1 MFALLNFK
9 SVFSYQHSLIPVSD
23 AVSLQLNKGYDI
35 PVLADYNLGGMLEF
49 FKCCKDVNKTG
60 LIGLA
65 TRLNLDKNSFLSVLI
80 FPRNLNTFRLLLK
93 KYKEIDANQ
102 SIDFDF
108 CFEHK
113 DDFLFVISEQNTE
126 ILKAE
131 NAKVV
136 LEKLSAFNVYYLLD
150 FAYSNEHI
158 KEVECIV
165 KNYNIALLPGLSV
178 EYSEVE
184 HIKAHEYL
192 RKINGS
198 ADKEIG
204 NHYLQTAEELKELI
218 QEYNPVLLDNLAAFF
233 DQIQFFEYE
242 LPKFE
247 IPQIYPNPNE
257 EIQNRVYK
265 FCEHL
270 GPEYKERAKHEL
282 GIIAE
287 LNFANYFLLVSEI
300 CRWAKAN
307 NVLIG
312 PGRGSAVGSLV
323 AWALGITEIDPVKH
337 NLIFER
343 FLNKFRQGYPDIDI
357 DIDSSDKLKVVKYL
371 TEFFGNDKIAFV
383 NTQNKYLEKST
394 LNDVVR
400 ILAVSESEK
409 RDIKREVEGN
419 LEYYTNPLVREV
431 SDVCKTLYGKIQTF
445 STHAS
450 ALIVSNLELT
460 KYLPVK
466 KSPYDDFN
474 QLVFDMNELESIGL
488 LKLDLLS
495 LNNLTVLKKQLNYVK
510 KFDPEFKGI
519 TDFENQD
526 TFKLIAKSDTEGIF
540 QLETEGFK
548 RLCRRMQTKT
558 FADIV
563 DTVAL
568 YRPGALD
575 QIDIYIENKKQDF
588 FETDLP
594 KEITE
599 IIKSTNGIILYQ
611 EQIIEI
617 AKKIGGYSFAEADL
631 FRRAISKKDQSTIE
645 KEHPLFLKKATA
657 NGYSLEVAEKIFA
670 FIKKFAEYGFN
681 KSHSVG
687 YATLAYQMAYI
698 KANYFNCFA
707 AAFFELYTRD
717 SETILKYIF
726 EAKLKGYF
734 VLNPRILISGKKCR
748 LSQNKI
754 LLPLTVVKRIGSEIV
769 EQLNSQKYTD
779 YVDFLIKTKDMLSQ
793 EQLENLIFASALDG
807 FNLTKKQMHD
817 LAMMREHTALL
828 SDYKESESEYS
839 DSELSDFEFKALD
852 FNLKYD
858 LLNLLSKE
866 KCFVPFKEIE
876 RRHTITTIA
885 KIKNQKVFKSAKGTS
900 VAKFEL
906 VHANSAISCTAFNV
920 CADKIN
926 DLMQKGN
933 DIVKVNVNRTIYKDL
948 VSYIV
953 VDISEYT
960 LTN

>member
-1 MFALLNFK
+1 MFALINFK
-9 SVFSYQHSLIPVSD
+9 SAYSYQHSLIPVSD
-23 AVSLQLNKGYDI
+23 AVSLQLSRGYDI
-35 PVLADYNLGGMLEF
+35 PVLADYSLGGMLEF
-49 FKCCKDVNKTG
+49 FKSCRDVNKTG
-60 LIGLA
+60 LISLA
-65 TRLNLDKNSFLSVLI
+65 TRLNLEKNSLNILI
-80 FPRNLNTFRLLLK
+80 FPRNLTAFRVLLK
-93 KYKEIDANQ
+93 NYKHIDSNQ

-108 CFEHK
+108 CFEHR
-113 DDFLFVISEQNTE
+113 DDFLFVISEQNIDVLKTE
-126 ILKAE
+126 SAQIM
-131 NAKVV
+131 
-136 LEKLSAFNVYYLLD
+136 LEKLIAFNVYYLLD
-150 FAYSNEHI
+150 FAYSTEQI
-158 KEVECIV
+158 KEIEYIV
-165 KNYNIALLPGLSV
+165 KNYNIALLPGLSA

-184 HIKAHEYL
+184 QIKAHEYL

-198 ADKEIG
+198 TDKEIG
-204 NHYLQTAEELKELI
+204 NHYLQTAEEFKELI
-218 QEYNPVLLDNLAAFF
+218 QEYNPILLDNLDAFL
-233 DQIQFFEYE
+233 DQIQLFDYE

-257 EIQNRVYK
+257 EIKNRVYE
-265 FCEHL
+265 FCTHL
-270 GPEYKERAKHEL
+270 APEYQERAKHEL
-282 GIIAE
+282 TVITE
-287 LNFANYFLLVSEI
+287 LSFANYFLLVSEI

-307 NVLIG
+307 DVLIG

-357 DIDSSDKLKVVKYL
+357 DVDSADKLKVVKYL
-371 TEFFGNDKIAFV
+371 TELFGNDKIAFV
-383 NTQNKYLEKST
+383 NTQNKYLEKSA

-419 LEYYTNPLVREV
+419 LEYYTKPLAREV
-431 SDVCKTLYGKIQTF
+431 SEVCKTIYGKIQTF

-450 ALIVSNLELT
+450 ALIVSNVVLT
-460 KYLPVK
+460 EYLPVK
-466 KSPYDDFN
+466 KSPYGDFN

-540 QLETEGFK
+540 QLETEGLK

-558 FADIV
+558 FSNLV
-563 DTVAL
+563 DTLAL
-568 YRPGALD
+568 WRPGALD
-575 QIDIYIENKKQDF
+575 QIDIYIENKKQGS

-594 KEITE
+594 EEITE

-617 AKKIGGYSFAEADL
+617 AEKIGGYSFAEADL
-631 FRRAISKKDQSTIE
+631 FRRAISKKEQSVIE
-645 KEHPLFLKKATA
+645 KEHPMFLKKATA

-670 FIKKFAEYGFN
+670 FIKRFAEYGFN

-707 AAFFELYTRD
+707 SAFFELYTGD
-717 SETILKYIF
+717 TETITKYIF

-734 VLNPRILISGKKCR
+734 VLNPRVLISGKKCK

-754 LLPLTVVKRIGSEIV
+754 LLPLTVVKRISSEIV
-769 EQLNSQKYTD
+769 ERLNSQKYTD
-779 YVDFLIKTKDMLSQ
+779 FVNFLTKTKDILSQ
-793 EQLENLIFASALDG
+793 EQLENLIFACALDG
-807 FNLTKKQMHD
+807 FGLTKKQMHD
-817 LAMMREHTALL
+817 LAIMRAHTALL
-828 SDYKESESEYS
+828 ADYKKDESEYS
-839 DSELSDFEFKALD
+839 DSELNDFEFKALG

-858 LLNLLSKE
+858 LLNKFSKE
-866 KCFVPFKEIE
+866 KYFVPFREIE
-876 RRHTITTIA
+876 RRHSITTIA

-926 DLMQKGN
+926 DLMQKGS
-933 DIVKVNVNRTIYKDL
+933 DIVKVNINRTIYKDS

-960 LTN
+960 LSN

>member
-1 MFALLNFK
+1 MFALINFK
-9 SVFSYQHSLIPVSD
+9 SAFSHQHSLIPVSD
-23 AVSLQLNKGYDI
+23 AVSLQLSRGYDI

-49 FKCCKDVNKTG
+49 FKSCRDVNKTG
-60 LIGLA
+60 LISLA
-65 TRLNLDKNSFLSVLI
+65 TRLNLEKNSLNILI
-80 FPRNLNTFRLLLK
+80 FPRNLTAFRILLK
-93 KYKEIDANQ
+93 NYKQIDSNQ

-108 CFEHK
+108 CFKHK
-113 DDFLFVISEQNTE
+113 DDFLFVISEQNIDVLKTE
-126 ILKAE
+126 SAQIM
-131 NAKVV
+131 
-136 LEKLSAFNVYYLLD
+136 LEKLIAFKVYYLLD
-150 FAYSNEHI
+150 FAYSTEQIEEVEHI
-158 KEVECIV
+158 I
-165 KNYNIALLPGLSV
+165 KNYNIALLPGLSA

-184 HIKAHEYL
+184 QIKVHEYL

-198 ADKEIG
+198 VDKEIG
-204 NHYLQTAEELKELI
+204 NHYLQTAEEFKELI
-218 QEYNPVLLDNLAAFF
+218 QEYNPILLDNLDAFLG
-233 DQIQFFEYE
+233 QIQLFDYE
-242 LPKFE
+242 FPRFE
-247 IPQIYPNPNE
+247 IPQLHPNPNE
-257 EIQNRVYK
+257 EIKNRVYE
-265 FCEHL
+265 FCTHL
-270 GPEYKERAKHEL
+270 GPEYQERAKHEL
-282 GIIAE
+282 AVITE

-300 CRWAKAN
+300 CKWAKAN
-307 NVLIG
+307 DVLIG

-357 DIDSSDKLKVVKYL
+357 DVDSTDKLKVVKYL
-371 TEFFGNDKIAFV
+371 TELFGNDKIAFV
-383 NTQNKYLEKST
+383 NTQNKYLEKSA

-409 RDIKREVEGN
+409 RDIKREVEGK
-419 LEYYTNPLVREV
+419 LAYYTKPLVREV
-431 SDVCKTLYGKIQTF
+431 SEVCKNIYGKIQTF

-450 ALIVSNLELT
+450 ALIVSNVGLT
-460 KYLPVK
+460 EYLPVK
-466 KSPYDDFN
+466 KSPYGDFN

-540 QLETEGFK
+540 QLETEGLK

-558 FADIV
+558 FSDLV
-563 DTVAL
+563 DTLAL
-568 YRPGALD
+568 WRPGALD
-575 QIDIYIENKKQDF
+575 QIDVYIKNKKQGS

-594 KEITE
+594 EEITE
-599 IIKSTNGIILYQ
+599 IFKSTNGIILYQ

-631 FRRAISKKDQSTIE
+631 FRRAISKKDQSVIE
-645 KEHPLFLKKATA
+645 KEHPMFLKKATA

-670 FIKKFAEYGFN
+670 FIKRFAEYGFN

-707 AAFFELYTRD
+707 SAFFELYTGD
-717 SETILKYIF
+717 TETITKYIF
-726 EAKLKGYF
+726 EAKLKGYY
-734 VLNPRILISGKKCR
+734 VLNPRILISGKKCK

-754 LLPLTVVKRIGSEIV
+754 LLPLTVVKRISSEIV
-769 EQLNSQKYTD
+769 EQLYSQKCAD
-779 YVDFLIKTKDMLSQ
+779 FVDFLTKTKDILSQ

-807 FNLTKKQMHD
+807 FGLTKKQMHD
-817 LAMMREHTALL
+817 LAMMRSHTALL
-828 SDYKESESEYS
+828 SDYKKDESEYS
-839 DSELSDFEFKALD
+839 DNELNDFEFKALG

-858 LLNLLSKE
+858 LLNKLSKE
-866 KCFVPFKEIE
+866 KYFVPFQEIE
-876 RRHTITTIA
+876 RRHSITTIA
-885 KIKNQKVFKSAKGTS
+885 KIKNQKVFKSAKGSS

-926 DLMQKGN
+926 DLMQKGS
-933 DIVKVNVNRTIYKDL
+933 DIVKVNINRTIYKDS

-960 LTN
+960 LSN

>member
-1 MFALLNFK
+1 MFALINFK
-9 SVFSYQHSLIPVSD
+9 STFSHQHSLIPVSD
-23 AVSLQLNKGYDI
+23 AVRLQLSRGYDI
-35 PVLADYNLGGMLEF
+35 PVLADYNFGGMLEF
-49 FKCCKDVNKTG
+49 FKGCKDANKTG
-60 LIGLA
+60 LISLA
-65 TRLNLDKNSFLSVLI
+65 TRLSLEKYSLNILI
-80 FPRNLNTFRLLLK
+80 FPRNLTAFRVLLRN
-93 KYKEIDANQ
+93 YKIIDANQ
-102 SIDFDF
+102 CVDFDF

-126 ILKAE
+126 ILKTE
-131 NAKVV
+131 NAQIVF
-136 LEKLSAFNVYYLLD
+136 EKLSAFDVYFLLD
-150 FAYSNEHI
+150 FSYSNEHI
-158 KEVECIV
+158 KEVENIV
-165 KNYNIALLPGLSV
+165 RNYNIALLPGLSA

-198 ADKEIG
+198 LDKEIG
-204 NHYLQTAEELKELI
+204 SHYLQTAEEFKKLVH
-218 QEYNPVLLDNLAAFF
+218 EYNTMLLDNLDGFLA
-233 DQIQFFEYE
+233 QIQLFDYE

-257 EIQNRVYK
+257 EIQNRVYE
-265 FCEHL
+265 FCAHF
-270 GPEYKERAKHEL
+270 GPEYQERAKHEL
-282 GIIAE
+282 SVISE

-300 CRWAKAN
+300 CKWAKAN
-307 NVLIG
+307 DVLIG

-323 AWALGITEIDPVKH
+323 AWALEITEIDPIKH

-357 DIDSSDKLKVVKYL
+357 DVDSADKLKVVKYL
-371 TEFFGNDKIAFV
+371 TELFGNDKIAFV
-383 NTQNKYLEKST
+383 NTQNKYLEKSA

-409 RDIKREVEGN
+409 RDIKREVEGK
-419 LEYYTNPLVREV
+419 LEYYTSPLVREV

-450 ALIVSNLELT
+450 ALIVSNIKLT
-460 KYLPVK
+460 EYLPVK
-466 KSPYDDFN
+466 NSPYGDFN
-474 QLVFDMNELESIGL
+474 QLVFDMNELESISL

-540 QLETEGFK
+540 QLETEGLK

-558 FADIV
+558 FSDLV
-563 DTVAL
+563 DTLAL
-568 YRPGALD
+568 WRPGALD
-575 QIDIYIENKKQDF
+575 QIDIYIENKKQSN

-594 KEITE
+594 SEITE

-631 FRRAISKKDQSTIE
+631 FRRAISKKDQCVIE

-698 KANYFNCFA
+698 KANYFNCFV
-707 AAFFELYTRD
+707 AAFFELYTGD
-717 SETILKYIF
+717 TETIVKYVF

-734 VLNPRILISGKKCR
+734 VLNPRVLISGKKCK

-754 LLPLTVVKRIGSEIV
+754 LLPLTVVKRISSEIV

-779 YVDFLIKTKDMLSQ
+779 FIDFLTKTKDILSQ

-807 FNLTKKQMHD
+807 FGLTKKQMHD

-828 SDYKESESEYS
+828 TDYKKNESEYS
-839 DSELSDFEFKALD
+839 DSELSDFEFKALG

-858 LLNLLSKE
+858 FLNKLSKE
-866 KCFVPFKEIE
+866 KYFVPFQEIE
-876 RRHTITTIA
+876 RRHSITTIA
-885 KIKNQKVFKSAKGTS
+885 KIKNQKVFKSAKGAS

-926 DLMQKGN
+926 DLMQKGS
-933 DIVKVNVNRTIYKDL
+933 DIVKVNVNRTIYKDS

>member
-1 MFALLNFK
+1 MFALINFK
-9 SVFSYQHSLIPVSD
+9 SAFSYQHSLIPVSD
-23 AVSLQLNKGYDI
+23 AVSLQLSRGYDI

-49 FKCCKDVNKTG
+49 FKSCKDTNKTG
-60 LIGLA
+60 LISLA
-65 TRLNLDKNSFLSVLI
+65 TRLNLEKNSLSILI
-80 FPRNLNTFRLLLK
+80 FPRNLTAFRVLLK
-93 KYKEIDANQ
+93 NYKQIDSNQ

-113 DDFLFVISEQNTE
+113 DNFLFIISEQNTE
-126 ILKAE
+126 ILKTE
-131 NAKVV
+131 NAQIM
-136 LEKLSAFNVYYLLD
+136 LEKLSSLNVCCLLD
-150 FAYSNEHI
+150 FAYSNEQI
-158 KEVECIV
+158 KEVEQIV
-165 KNYNIALLPGLSV
+165 RNYNIALLPGLSA

-198 ADKEIG
+198 TDKEIG
-204 NHYLQTAEELKELI
+204 NHYLQTAEELKQLI
-218 QEYNPVLLDNLAAFF
+218 QEYNPILLDNLDAFL
-233 DQIQFFEYE
+233 DQIQFFDYE

-247 IPQIYPNPNE
+247 IPQIYLNSNE
-257 EIQNRVYK
+257 EIKNRVYE
-265 FCEHL
+265 FCTHL
-270 GPEYKERAKHEL
+270 APEYQERARHEL
-282 GIIAE
+282 SVITE

-307 NVLIG
+307 DVLIG

-323 AWALGITEIDPVKH
+323 SWALGITEIDPVKH

-357 DIDSSDKLKVVKYL
+357 DVDSADKLKVVKYL
-371 TEFFGNDKIAFV
+371 TEIFGNDKIAFV
-383 NTQNKYLEKST
+383 NTQNKYLEKSA

-419 LEYYTNPLVREV
+419 LEYYTKPLAREV
-431 SDVCKTLYGKIQTF
+431 SEVCKTIYGKIQTF

-450 ALIVSNLELT
+450 ALIVSNVELT
-460 KYLPVK
+460 EYLPVK
-466 KSPYDDFN
+466 KSPYGDFN

-510 KFDPEFKGI
+510 KLNPEFKCI

-540 QLETEGFK
+540 QLETEGLK

-558 FADIV
+558 FSDLV
-563 DTVAL
+563 DTLAL
-568 YRPGALD
+568 WRPGALD
-575 QIDIYIENKKQDF
+575 QIDVYIENKKQGS

-594 KEITE
+594 EEITE

-617 AKKIGGYSFAEADL
+617 AKEIGGYSFAEADL
-631 FRRAISKKDQSTIE
+631 FRRAISKKEQSVIE
-645 KEHPLFLKKATA
+645 KEHPMFLKKATA

-670 FIKKFAEYGFN
+670 FVKRFAEYGFN

-707 AAFFELYTRD
+707 SAFFELYTGD
-717 SETILKYIF
+717 TETITKYIF

-734 VLNPRILISGKKCR
+734 VLNPRILISGKKCK

-754 LLPLTVVKRIGSEIV
+754 LLPLTVVKRISSEIV

-779 YVDFLIKTKDMLSQ
+779 FVNFLTKTKDILSQ

-807 FNLTKKQMHD
+807 FGLTKKQMHD
-817 LAMMREHTALL
+817 LAMMRSHTALL
-828 SDYKESESEYS
+828 SDYKKDESEYS
-839 DSELSDFEFKALD
+839 DSELNDFEFKALG

-858 LLNLLSKE
+858 LLNKLSKE
-866 KCFVPFKEIE
+866 KYFVPFQEIE
-876 RRHTITTIA
+876 RRHSITTIA

-926 DLMQKGN
+926 DLMQKGS
-933 DIVKVNVNRTIYKDL
+933 DIVKVNINRTIYKDS

-960 LTN
+960 LSN

>member
-1 MFALLNFK
+1 MFALINFK
-9 SVFSYQHSLIPVSD
+9 STFSHQHSLIPISD
-23 AVSLQLNKGYDI
+23 AVHLQLSRGYDI

-49 FKCCKDVNKTG
+49 FKGCKDANKTG
-60 LIGLA
+60 LISLA
-65 TRLNLDKNSFLSVLI
+65 TRLSLEKNSLNILI
-80 FPRNLNTFRLLLK
+80 FPRNLTAFRVLLRN
-93 KYKEIDANQ
+93 YKIIDANQ
-102 SIDFDF
+102 CIDFDF

-113 DDFLFVISEQNTE
+113 DEFLFVISEQNTE
-126 ILKAE
+126 ILKTE
-131 NAKVV
+131 NAQIVF
-136 LEKLSAFNVYYLLD
+136 EKLSAFNVYYLLD
-150 FAYSNEHI
+150 FAYSNEHM
-158 KEVECIV
+158 KEVENIV
-165 KNYNIALLPGLSV
+165 RKYNIALLPGLSA

-198 ADKEIG
+198 IDKEIG

-218 QEYNPVLLDNLAAFF
+218 HKYNPVLLDNLDVFLA
-233 DQIQFFEYE
+233 QIQLFEYE

-257 EIQNRVYK
+257 EIQNRVYE
-265 FCEHL
+265 FCAHF
-270 GPEYKERAKHEL
+270 GPEYQERVKHEL
-282 GIIAE
+282 SLISK
-287 LNFANYFLLVSEI
+287 LNFANYFLLVGEI

-307 NVLIG
+307 DVLIG

-323 AWALGITEIDPVKH
+323 AWALGITEVDPIKH

-357 DIDSSDKLKVVKYL
+357 DVDSTDKLKVVKYL
-371 TEFFGNDKIAFV
+371 TELFGNDKIAFV
-383 NTQNKYLEKST
+383 NTQNKYLEKSA

-400 ILAVSESEK
+400 ILTVSESEK
-409 RDIKREVEGN
+409 RDIKREVEGK
-419 LEYYTNPLVREV
+419 LEYYTEPLVREV

-450 ALIVSNLELT
+450 ALIVSNTELT
-460 KYLPVK
+460 EYLPVK
-466 KSPYDDFN
+466 KSPYGDFN

-510 KFDPEFKGI
+510 KIDPDFKGI

-540 QLETEGFK
+540 QLETEGLK

-558 FADIV
+558 FSDLV
-563 DTVAL
+563 DTLAL
-568 YRPGALD
+568 WRPGALD
-575 QIDIYIENKKQDF
+575 QIDIYIENKKQGN

-594 KEITE
+594 EEITE

-631 FRRAISKKDQSTIE
+631 FRRAISKKDQSVIE
-645 KEHPLFLKKATA
+645 KEYPIFLKKATA
-657 NGYSLEVAEKIFA
+657 NGYNLEVAEKIFA

-707 AAFFELYTRD
+707 ATFFELYKGDT
-717 SETILKYIF
+717 ETIVKYVF

-734 VLNPRILISGKKCR
+734 VLNPRVLISGKKCK

-754 LLPLTVVKRIGSEIV
+754 LLPLTVVKRISSEIV

-779 YVDFLIKTKDMLSQ
+779 FIDFLTKTKDILSQ
-793 EQLENLIFASALDG
+793 EQLENLIFASALDSFG
-807 FNLTKKQMHD
+807 LTKKQMHD

-828 SDYKESESEYS
+828 VDYKKDESEYS
-839 DSELSDFEFKALD
+839 DGELSDFEFKALG

-858 LLNLLSKE
+858 LLNKLSKE
-866 KCFVPFKEIE
+866 KYFVPFQEIE
-876 RRHTITTIA
+876 RRHSITTIA
-885 KIKNQKVFKSAKGTS
+885 KIKNQKVFKSAKGAS

-933 DIVKVNVNRTIYKDL
+933 DIVKVNINRTIYKDS

>member
-1 MFALLNFK
+1 MFALINFK
-9 SVFSYQHSLIPVSD
+9 SAFSHKHSLIPVSD
-23 AVSLQLNKGYDI
+23 AVSLQLSRGYEI

-49 FKCCKDVNKTG
+49 FKGCKDANITG
-60 LIGLA
+60 LISLA
-65 TRLNLDKNSFLSVLI
+65 TRLSLDKNSLNILI
-80 FPRNLNTFRLLLK
+80 FPKNLTAFRLLLK
-93 KYKEIDANQ
+93 NYKQIDSNQ

-108 CFEHK
+108 CFKHK
-113 DDFLFVISEQNTE
+113 DNFLFVISEQNTE
-126 ILKAE
+126 ILKTE
-131 NAKVV
+131 NAQIM
-136 LEKLSAFNVYYLLD
+136 LEKLIAFNVYYLLD
-150 FAYSNEHI
+150 FAYSTEQI
-158 KEVECIV
+158 EKIEYIV
-165 KNYNIALLPGLSV
+165 KNYNIALLPGLSA

-184 HIKAHEYL
+184 QIKAHEYL

-198 ADKEIG
+198 TDKEIG
-204 NHYLQTAEELKELI
+204 NHYLQTAEEFKELI
-218 QEYNPVLLDNLAAFF
+218 QEYNPILLDNLDAFL
-233 DQIQFFEYE
+233 DQIQLFDYE

-257 EIQNRVYK
+257 EIKNRVYE
-265 FCEHL
+265 FCTHL
-270 GPEYKERAKHEL
+270 APEYQERARHEL
-282 GIIAE
+282 SVIAE

-307 NVLIG
+307 DVLIG

-323 AWALGITEIDPVKH
+323 SWALGITEIDPVKH

-343 FLNKFRQGYPDIDI
+343 FLNKFRLGYPDIDI
-357 DIDSSDKLKVVKYL
+357 DVDSADKLKVVKFL
-371 TEFFGNDKIAFV
+371 TELFGNDKIAFV
-383 NTQNKYLEKST
+383 NTQNKYLEKSA

-419 LEYYTNPLVREV
+419 LEYYTKPLAREV
-431 SDVCKTLYGKIQTF
+431 SEVCKTIYGKIQTF

-450 ALIVSNLELT
+450 ALIVSNGELT
-460 KYLPVK
+460 EYLPVK
-466 KSPYDDFN
+466 KSPYGDFN

-510 KFDPEFKGI
+510 KFEPGFKGI

-540 QLETEGFK
+540 QLETEGLK

-558 FADIV
+558 FSDLV
-563 DTVAL
+563 DTLAL
-568 YRPGALD
+568 WRPGALD
-575 QIDIYIENKKQDF
+575 QIDIYIENKKQSS

-594 KEITE
+594 EEITV

-631 FRRAISKKDQSTIE
+631 FRRAISKKDQSVIE
-645 KEHPLFLKKATA
+645 KEHPMFLKKATA

-670 FIKKFAEYGFN
+670 FVKRFAEYGFN

-707 AAFFELYTRD
+707 SAFFELYTGD
-717 SETILKYIF
+717 TETITKYIF

-734 VLNPRILISGKKCR
+734 VLNPRILISGKKCK

-754 LLPLTVVKRIGSEIV
+754 LLPLTVVKRISSEIV

-779 YVDFLIKTKDMLSQ
+779 FVNFLTKTKDILSQ

-807 FNLTKKQMHD
+807 FGLTKKQMHD
-817 LAMMREHTALL
+817 LAMMRSHTALL
-828 SDYKESESEYS
+828 SDYKKDESEYS
-839 DSELSDFEFKALD
+839 DSELNDFEFKALG

-858 LLNLLSKE
+858 LLNKLSKE
-866 KCFVPFKEIE
+866 KYFVPFQEIE
-876 RRHTITTIA
+876 RRHSITTIA

-926 DLMQKGN
+926 DLMQKGS
-933 DIVKVNVNRTIYKDL
+933 DIVKVNVNRTIYKDS

-960 LTN
+960 LSN

>member
-1 MFALLNFK
+1 MFALINFK
-9 SVFSYQHSLIPVSD
+9 SAFSYQHSLISVSD
-23 AVSLQLNKGYDI
+23 AVNLQLSRGYDI
-35 PVLADYNLGGMLEF
+35 PVLADYNLSGMLEF
-49 FKCCKDVNKTG
+49 FKSCKDANKTG
-60 LIGLA
+60 LISLA
-65 TRLNLDKNSFLSVLI
+65 TRLSIEKNSLNILI
-80 FPRNLNTFRLLLK
+80 FPRNFTAFHLLLK
-93 KYKEIDANQ
+93 KYKEIDSNQ

-113 DDFLFVISEQNTE
+113 DDFLFVISEQNTDL
-126 ILKAE
+126 LKTESAQIM
-131 NAKVV
+131 

-150 FAYSNEHI
+150 FAYSKEQI
-158 KEVECIV
+158 KEVEYIV
-165 KNYNIALLPGLSV
+165 KNYNIALLPGFSA

-198 ADKEIG
+198 VDKEIA
-204 NHYLQTAEELKELI
+204 NHFLQTAEELKELI
-218 QEYNPVLLDNLAAFF
+218 QEYNSILLDNLDDFL
-233 DQIQFFEYE
+233 DQIQLFDYE

-257 EIQNRVYK
+257 EIKKRVYE
-265 FCEHL
+265 FCVNL
-270 GPEYKERAKHEL
+270 GPEYQERAKHEL
-282 GIIAE
+282 SVITE

-307 NVLIG
+307 DVLIG

-357 DIDSSDKLKVVKYL
+357 DVDSADKLKVVKYL
-371 TEFFGNDKIAFV
+371 TELFGNDKIAFV
-383 NTQNKYLEKST
+383 NTQNKYLEKSA

-409 RDIKREVEGN
+409 REIKREVEGK
-419 LEYYTNPLVREV
+419 LEYYTKPLVREV
-431 SDVCKTLYGKIQTF
+431 SEVCKTLYGKIQTF

-450 ALIVSNLELT
+450 ALIVSNVELT
-460 KYLPVK
+460 EYLAVK
-466 KSPYDDFN
+466 KSPYGDFN

-510 KFDPEFKGI
+510 KIDPDFKGI
-519 TDFENQD
+519 TDFENQN

-540 QLETEGFK
+540 QLETEGLK

-558 FADIV
+558 FSDLI
-563 DTVAL
+563 DTLAL
-568 YRPGALD
+568 WRPGALD
-575 QIDIYIENKKQDF
+575 QIDVYIENKKKGS

-594 KEITE
+594 EEITE

-631 FRRAISKKDQSTIE
+631 FRRAISKKDQSVIE

-707 AAFFELYTRD
+707 AAFFQLYTGD
-717 SETILKYIF
+717 SETIVKYVF

-734 VLNPRILISGKKCR
+734 VLNPRILISGKKCK

-754 LLPLTVVKRIGSEIV
+754 LLPLTVVKRISSEIV

-779 YVDFLIKTKDMLSQ
+779 FVDFLIKTKDILSQ
-793 EQLENLIFASALDG
+793 EQLENLIFASTLDG
-807 FNLTKKQMHD
+807 FSLTKKQMRD
-817 LAMMREHTALL
+817 LAMMRAHTALL
-828 SDYKESESEYS
+828 SDYKKDESEYS
-839 DSELSDFEFKALD
+839 DSELSDFEFKALG

-858 LLNLLSKE
+858 LLNKLAKE
-866 KCFVPFKEIE
+866 KYFVPFSEIE
-876 RRHTITTIA
+876 RRHSITTIA

-926 DLMQKGN
+926 DLLQKGS
-933 DIVKVNVNRTIYKDL
+933 DIVKVNVNRTIYKDT

>member
-1 MFALLNFK
+1 MFALINFK
-9 SVFSYQHSLIPVSD
+9 SAFSHQHSLIPISD
-23 AVSLQLNKGYDI
+23 AVDLQLSRGYDI
-35 PVLADYNLGGMLEF
+35 PVLTDYNLGGMLEF
-49 FKCCKDVNKTG
+49 FKSCKDVNKTG
-60 LIGLA
+60 LISVA
-65 TRLNLDKNSFLSVLI
+65 TRLSLEKNSLDVLV
-80 FPRNLNTFRLLLK
+80 FPRNLTTFRLLLK
-93 KYKEIDANQ
+93 NYKQIDSNQ
-102 SIDFDF
+102 SVDFDF

-113 DDFLFVISEQNTE
+113 DDFLFVISEQNTDV
-126 ILKAE
+126 LKTE
-131 NAKVV
+131 NARIM

-150 FAYSNEHI
+150 FAYTKEQI
-158 KEVECIV
+158 KEVEHIV

-184 HIKAHEYL
+184 HIKTHEYL
-192 RKINGS
+192 RKING
-198 ADKEIG
+198 AVDKEIG

-218 QEYNPVLLDNLAAFF
+218 QEYNPILLDTLDAFL
-233 DQIQFFEYE
+233 DQIQLFDYE

-257 EIQNRVYK
+257 EIKNRVYE
-265 FCEHL
+265 FCAHL
-270 GPEYKERAKHEL
+270 GPEYQERAKHEL
-282 GIIAE
+282 TVITE

-307 NVLIG
+307 DVLIG

-357 DIDSSDKLKVVKYL
+357 DVDSTDKLKVVKYL
-371 TEFFGNDKIAFV
+371 TELFGNDKIAFV
-383 NTQNKYLEKST
+383 NTQNKYLEKSA
-394 LNDVVR
+394 LNDVAR

-409 RDIKREVEGN
+409 RDIKREVEGK
-419 LEYYTNPLVREV
+419 LEYYTKPLVREV
-431 SDVCKTLYGKIQTF
+431 SEVCKTLYGKIQTF

-450 ALIVSNLELT
+450 ALIVSNIDLT
-460 KYLPVK
+460 EYLPVK
-466 KSPYDDFN
+466 KSPYGDFN
-474 QLVFDMNELESIGL
+474 QLVFDMKELESIGL

-495 LNNLTVLKKQLNYVK
+495 LNNLTVLKKQLNYIK
-510 KFDPEFKGI
+510 KLDPTFKGI

-540 QLETEGFK
+540 QLETEGLK

-558 FADIV
+558 FSDLI
-563 DTVAL
+563 DTLAL
-568 YRPGALD
+568 WRPGALD
-575 QIDIYIENKKQDF
+575 QIDIYFENKKQGS

-594 KEITE
+594 AEITE

-617 AKKIGGYSFAEADL
+617 VKKIGGYSFAEADL
-631 FRRAISKKDQSTIE
+631 FRRAISKKDQNVIE
-645 KEHPLFLKKATA
+645 KEHPLFLNKTTT

-707 AAFFELYTRD
+707 AAFFELYTGD
-717 SETILKYIF
+717 TETIVKYIF

-734 VLNPRILISGKKCR
+734 VLNPRVLISGKKCK

-754 LLPLTVVKRIGSEIV
+754 LLPLTVVKRISSEIV

-779 YVDFLIKTKDMLSQ
+779 FVDFLTKTKDILSQ

-807 FNLTKKQMHD
+807 FGLTKKQMHD
-817 LAMMREHTALL
+817 LAMMRKHATLL
-828 SDYKESESEYS
+828 ADYKKDESEYS
-839 DSELSDFEFKALD
+839 DGVLSDFEFKALG

-858 LLNLLSKE
+858 LLNKLAKE
-866 KCFVPFKEIE
+866 KYFVPFQEIE
-876 RRHTITTIA
+876 RRHSMTTIA

-926 DLMQKGN
+926 DLMQKGS
-933 DIVKVNVNRTIYKDL
+933 DIVKVNVNRTIYKDS

-960 LTN
+960 LAN

>member
-1 MFALLNFK
+1 MFALINFK
-9 SVFSYQHSLIPVSD
+9 STFSHQHSLIPVSD
-23 AVSLQLNKGYDI
+23 AVRLQLSRGYDI

-49 FKCCKDVNKTG
+49 FKGCKDANKTG
-60 LIGLA
+60 LISLA
-65 TRLNLDKNSFLSVLI
+65 TRLSLEKNCLNILI
-80 FPRNLNTFRLLLK
+80 FPRNLAAFRVLLRN
-93 KYKEIDANQ
+93 YKIIDANQ
-102 SIDFDF
+102 CIDFDF

-126 ILKAE
+126 ILKTE
-131 NAKVV
+131 NAQIVF
-136 LEKLSAFNVYYLLD
+136 EKLSAFNVYYLLD
-150 FAYSNEHI
+150 FAYSNKHI
-158 KEVECIV
+158 KEVENIV
-165 KNYNIALLPGLSV
+165 RKYNIALLPGLSA

-184 HIKAHEYL
+184 HIKTHEYL

-198 ADKEIG
+198 VDKEIG
-204 NHYLQTAEELKELI
+204 NHYLQTAKELKELVNK
-218 QEYNPVLLDNLAAFF
+218 YNPVLLDNLDDFLA
-233 DQIQFFEYE
+233 QIQLFEYE

-257 EIQNRVYK
+257 EIQNRVYE
-265 FCEHL
+265 FCAHF
-270 GPEYKERAKHEL
+270 GPEYQERAKHEL
-282 GIIAE
+282 SVISE

-300 CRWAKAN
+300 CKWAKAN
-307 NVLIG
+307 DVLIG

-343 FLNKFRQGYPDIDI
+343 FLNKFRQGYPDIDV
-357 DIDSSDKLKVVKYL
+357 DVDSADKLKVVKYL
-371 TEFFGNDKIAFV
+371 TELFGNDKIAFV
-383 NTQNKYLEKST
+383 NTQNKYLEKSA

-409 RDIKREVEGN
+409 RDIKREVEGK
-419 LEYYTNPLVREV
+419 LEYYTSPLVREV

-450 ALIVSNLELT
+450 ALIVSNTELT
-460 KYLPVK
+460 EYLPVK
-466 KSPYDDFN
+466 KSPYVDFN

-510 KFDPEFKGI
+510 KFDPAFKRI

-540 QLETEGFK
+540 QLETEGLK

-558 FADIV
+558 FSDLV
-563 DTVAL
+563 DTLAL
-568 YRPGALD
+568 WRPGALD
-575 QIDIYIENKKQDF
+575 QIDIYIENKKQGS

-594 KEITE
+594 SEITE

-617 AKKIGGYSFAEADL
+617 AKKIGDYSFAEADL
-631 FRRAISKKDQSTIE
+631 FRRAISKKDQCVIE

-707 AAFFELYTRD
+707 AAFFELYTGD
-717 SETILKYIF
+717 TETIVKYIF

-734 VLNPRILISGKKCR
+734 VLNPRVLISGKKCK

-754 LLPLTVVKRIGSEIV
+754 LLPLTVVKRISSEIV

-779 YVDFLIKTKDMLSQ
+779 FVDFLTKTKDILSQ

-807 FNLTKKQMHD
+807 FGLTKKQMHD

-828 SDYKESESEYS
+828 ADYKKDESEYL
-839 DSELSDFEFKALD
+839 DGELSDFEFKALG

-858 LLNLLSKE
+858 LLNKLSKE
-866 KCFVPFKEIE
+866 KYFVQFQEIE
-876 RRHTITTIA
+876 RRHSITTIA

-926 DLMQKGN
+926 DLMQKGS
-933 DIVKVNVNRTIYKDL
+933 DIVKVNVNRTIYKDS